1 MSETAAS
8 APRARSLFRV
18 MVACTFAL
26 ALGTASLGAQAAAG
40 IAEREGR
47 ALRIGIIGA
56 GTMGGP
62 IGLAWAQAGHQ
73 VLYSSRNP
81 DQLMDLVQA
90 AAPRA
95 SAGYPDAAAFFG
107 DVVLLAVPPS
117 AIEQLG
123 RDYGHLM
130 QGKIVID
137 ITNPRLDRDGPITN
151 EWLAMGT
158 GLAMAQYLPG
168 VRLVKAFNTL
178 SARMLENPAPNGERI
193 GIPVA
198 GDDAE
203 ARNVAA
209 ALVRDAGFEPVIVGP
224 LARAKEFDRGTP
236 VWVSG
241 MTAREVRAALNLPP
255 GD

>member
-18 MVACTFAL
+18 MVACTVAL